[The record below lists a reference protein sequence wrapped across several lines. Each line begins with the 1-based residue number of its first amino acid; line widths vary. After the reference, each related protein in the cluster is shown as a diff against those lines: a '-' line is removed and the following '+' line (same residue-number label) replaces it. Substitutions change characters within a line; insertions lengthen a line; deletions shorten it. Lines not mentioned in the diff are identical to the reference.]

1 MFANPLL
8 PPCLVLYTFD
18 GINFCSALDY
28 KMTGNVVG
36 EKCCGFEFDY
46 GETGGCKELFPDNA
60 GSRFDRR
67 RSKKYS
73 RVASSHKT
81 DDVEN
86 AMTINDADVMNS
98 KEKKMMAI

>member
-1 MFANPLL
+1 MFANP

-18 GINFCSALDY
+18 GINFWSALDY

-60 GSRFDRR
+60 GTGSRVDRR
-67 RSKKYS
+67 RSKKY
-73 RVASSHKT
+73 RGASSHKT

-86 AMTINDADVMNS
+86 ATTINDADVMNS
-98 KEKKMMAI
+98 KEKKMMVI